1 MNRQFTEEE
10 MHVADCL
17 QEMKRIINQ
26 LHITDESFL
35 EDTKRELPRL
45 TELLQDLEKYTVE

>member
-10 MHVADCL
+10 MHAADCL
-17 QEMKRIINQ
+17 NEINQIIGQ

-35 EDTKRELPRL
+35 EDTKMKLPRL
-45 TELLQDLEKYTVE
+45 KKLLIELEKNTLE